1 MDGTNPKSLEEMKKN
16 RACIAEIDTILEPY
30 SDRVKEL
37 DTFVD
42 TEGLIRYFRLES
54 EDPDLLQKA
63 VEAMWNRA
71 GALEHAAVAAG
82 KSGDFEEKAKLEA
95 EVREIRRL
103 VNETT
108 KKIKELNNKR

>member
-1 MDGTNPKSLEEMKKN
+1 LEEMKKN
-16 RACIAEIDTILEPY
+16 RACIAEIDRILEPY

-42 TEGLIRYFRLES
+42 TEGLIRYFCLDS
-54 EDPDLLQKA
+54 DDPDLLQKA

-71 GALEHAAVAAG
+71 GALEHAAVSAA
-82 KSGDFEEKAKLEA
+82 KAGDFEEKAKMEA

-103 VNETT
+103 VNDTN
-108 KKIKELNNKR
+108 KRIKELNNKR